1 MKNLRDLLGAL
12 EPATRE
18 PLEIRAAVLDAVEE
32 LVQPLG
38 DGRRGLLHHRIVVR
52 LLSPD
57 EARRNLIR
65 AVLTAEPGLR
75 DAVVK
80 RLESRGCRVDPRLTI
95 EVSADAPPEAGAAGA
110 DFEIVPYLEPRPPEA
125 AGGAATSAAAPVPR
139 PKAKLVLLGDA
150 GPVREIEIAA
160 DVFNIGRLPEVRG
173 KDRRPLRRNHLYF
186 GEQEATVSRRH
197 AHIRYFPGTGE
208 FRLFDDGSARGTRI
222 FSNGEPIDVPP
233 GRGRGE
239 KLHSGDEIYF
249 GTVALLFEIS
259 S

>member
-12 EPATRE
+12 EPAARE
-18 PLEIRAAVLDAVEE
+18 PLEIRAAVLDAIEE

-52 LLSPD
+52 LLSAD
-57 EARRNLIR
+57 EGRRNLVR

-80 RLESRGCRVDPRLTI
+80 RLEPRGCFVDPRLTI
-95 EVSADAPPEAGAAGA
+95 EVSADAPPEGAAAAGSE
-110 DFEIVPYLEPRPPEA
+110 FEIVPYVEPAQTE
-125 AGGAATSAAAPVPR
+125 SAPAPVRIPR
-139 PKAKLVLLGDA
+139 PKAKLILLGDA
-150 GPVREIEIAA
+150 GLAREIEITA
-160 DVFNIGRLPEVRG
+160 DVFNVGRLREVRG

-186 GEQEATVSRRH
+186 GEDEATVSRQH
-197 AHIRYFPGTGE
+197 AHIRYFPESGE
-208 FRLFDDGSARGTRI
+208 FRLYDDGSSRGTRI

-249 GTVALLFEIS
+249 GTVCLLFEIVGS
-259 S
+259 